1 MPLSRRRI
9 RRLASAWAALVLLAA
24 RSARAEAPCPASD
37 RPILELLLEVEPP
50 DLVIATTLAEHLA
63 AELRIRGI
71 DLCVRPPA
79 PRAPIARVRLHVD
92 HPALGPILATI
103 EIEDSITSKRL
114 ERTIDLTSIPVDGRP
129 LAVASSTDELLRAS
143 WVELS
148 VADAPA
154 PATAP
159 PSAVL
164 RAVAESENPLRWRP
178 PARFEMGAEVDA
190 STFLG
195 HRDALGAAL
204 TLRGWFLPR
213 IAGWLEAGG
222 ELGVPRASVH
232 GTVRANDLFAA
243 VGAAFA
249 LVPRDR
255 ARGLDL
261 EAGFSLLRVS
271 IAGAAT
277 DGATSSSAVD
287 WATVVRAG
295 ARAWLRTDAVR
306 WTLGLSGLAV
316 TRASRG
322 LDAGRDVTSIEG
334 FGLEAGLA
342 GLVAF

>member
-1 MPLSRRRI
+1 MPLSRWRI
-9 RRLASAWAALVLLAA
+9 HRLASTWAALVLLAA
-24 RSARAEAPCPASD
+24 RSVRAEAPCPPSD
-37 RPILELLLEVEPP
+37 RPTLELLLEVEPP
-50 DLVIATTLAEHLA
+50 DLVIATNLAEHLA

-71 DLCVRPPA
+71 DLCARPPA
-79 PRAPIARVRLHVD
+79 PHAPIARVRLHVD
-92 HPALGPILATI
+92 HPALGPIEATI
-103 EIEDSITSKRL
+103 QIEDTITNKRL
-114 ERTIDLTSIPVDGRP
+114 ERTIDLTNIPVDGRP

-148 VADAPA
+148 VADAPT

-178 PARFEMGAEVDA
+178 PPRFELGAEVDA
-190 STFLG
+190 STFFG
-195 HRDALGAAL
+195 HRDAVGAAL

-213 IAGWLEAGG
+213 VAGWLEAGG
-222 ELGVPRASVH
+222 EVGIPRASVN
-232 GTVRANDLFAA
+232 GTVRASDVFAT

-249 LVPRDR
+249 VLPRDR
-255 ARGLDL
+255 ARGLDV

-271 IAGAAT
+271 VAGAAT
-277 DGATSSSAVD
+277 EGATSSSAVD
-287 WATVVRAG
+287 WAAVVRAG
-295 ARAWLRTDAVR
+295 ARAWLRTDAIR

-322 LDAGRDVTSIEG
+322 LDAGQDVTSIEG
-334 FGLEAGLA
+334 FGLEAGLV

>member
-1 MPLSRRRI
+1 MSITRPSAPSRRR
-9 RRLASAWAALVLLAA
+9 S
-24 RSARAEAPCPASD
+24 S
-37 RPILELLLEVEPP
+37 
-50 DLVIATTLAEHLA
+50 
-63 AELRIRGI
+63 
-71 DLCVRPPA
+71 
-79 PRAPIARVRLHVD
+79 
-92 HPALGPILATI
+92 
-103 EIEDSITSKRL
+103 SKRL
-114 ERTIDLTSIPVDGRP
+114 ERTIYLTSIPVDGRP

-204 TLRGWFLPR
+204 TLREGGFSRASRDGWR
-213 IAGWLEAGG
+213 RVASW
-222 ELGVPRASVH
+222 VSPRASVH
-232 GTVRANDLFAA
+232 GTVRANDLFATA
-243 VGAAFA
+243 GAAFA

-277 DGATSSSAVD
+277 DGATASSAVD

-295 ARAWLRTDAVR
+295 ARAWLRTDAIR